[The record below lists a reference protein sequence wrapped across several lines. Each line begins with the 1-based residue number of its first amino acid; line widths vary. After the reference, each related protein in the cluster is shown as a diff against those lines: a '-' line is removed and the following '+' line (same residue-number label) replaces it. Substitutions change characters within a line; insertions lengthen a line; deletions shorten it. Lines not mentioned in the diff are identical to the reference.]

1 MKINNLSVKI
11 FLDKLEIVG
20 NAISNNQDK
29 EYLKDV
35 KIVAKNGAIMLL
47 TYDNISAIKT
57 FLLKDADDYF
67 EIEEE
72 GNIIVDFMILKN
84 LFSKLNCDNVSLKTD
99 ETKLIVKSDNGIY
112 KLSLDDYNIYPEIKF
127 EKFENNIKFKVSD
140 LKDIISKTIFA
151 VATNEAKL
159 SLTGVYFE
167 LKNNILEAVSTDSYR
182 LSKYK
187 LEVENEKNDNFL
199 FTKKSLIILDK
210 LLSKSTKDDIV
221 FSYNSTTKE
230 VTIGID
236 KILYKSRLM
245 LELYPD
251 IKRIIT
257 NNYTYKV
264 KINRKKMLES
274 IDRMNIF
281 SDDMKSS
288 VVLFAINKNVL
299 SISNMRNN
307 FENAKETIPC
317 ISNYES
323 DNELKILCSSSYLI
337 EALKCFDC
345 EEVIIKINDP
355 LYPFVICQENSDKI
369 IELLLPLK
377 NTN

>member
-57 FLLKDADDYF
+57 FLLKDEDDYF

-72 GNIIVDFMILKN
+72 GNIIVDFVILKN

-140 LKDIISKTIFA
+140 LRDIISKTIFA

-187 LEVENEKNDNFL
+187 LEVENDKNDNFL

-257 NNYTYKV
+257 NKYTYEV

-317 ISNYES
+317 ISNYDL
-323 DNELKILCSSSYLI
+323 DNELKVLCSSSYLI

>member
-57 FLLKDADDYF
+57 FLLKDEDDYF

-99 ETKLIVKSDNGIY
+99 EKKLIVKSDNGIY

-140 LKDIISKTIFA
+140 LRDIISKTIFA

-187 LEVENEKNDNFL
+187 LEVENDKNDNFL

-257 NNYTYKV
+257 NKYTYEV

-288 VVLFAINKNVL
+288 VVLFAINKNIL

-317 ISNYES
+317 ISNYDL

>member
-1 MKINNLSVKI
+1 MKIKNLSVKI

-57 FLLKDADDYF
+57 FLLKDEDDYF

-112 KLSLDDYNIYPEIKF
+112 KLSLDDYSIYPEIKF

-140 LKDIISKTIFA
+140 LRDIISKTIFA

-187 LEVENEKNDNFL
+187 LEVENDKNDNFL

-317 ISNYES
+317 ISNYDL

-345 EEVIIKINDP
+345 EEVIIKINEP

>member
-57 FLLKDADDYF
+57 FLLKDEDDYF

-72 GNIIVDFMILKN
+72 GNIIVEFMILKN

-140 LKDIISKTIFA
+140 LRDIISKTIFA

-187 LEVENEKNDNFL
+187 LEVENDKNDNFL

-245 LELYPD
+245 LELYPE

-288 VVLFAINKNVL
+288 VVLFAINNNVL

-317 ISNYES
+317 ISNYDL

-345 EEVIIKINDP
+345 EEVIIKINEP
-355 LYPFVICQENSDKI
+355 LYPFVICEENSDKI

>member
-140 LKDIISKTIFA
+140 LRDIISKTIFA

-187 LEVENEKNDNFL
+187 LEVENDKNDNFL

-210 LLSKSTKDDIV
+210 LLSKSTKDDII

-257 NNYTYKV
+257 NKYTYEV

-317 ISNYES
+317 ISNYDL
-323 DNELKILCSSSYLI
+323 DNELKVLCSSSYLI

-345 EEVIIKINDP
+345 EEVIIKINEP
-355 LYPFVICQENSDKI
+355 LYPFIICQENSDKI

>member
-1 MKINNLSVKI
+1 MKIKNLSVKI

-20 NAISNNQDK
+20 NAISNNQEK

-112 KLSLDDYNIYPEIKF
+112 KLSLDDYNMYPEIKF

-140 LKDIISKTIFA
+140 LRDIISKTIFA

-187 LEVENEKNDNFL
+187 LEVENGKNDNFL

-257 NNYTYKV
+257 NKYTYEV

-317 ISNYES
+317 ISNYDL
-323 DNELKILCSSSYLI
+323 DNELKVLCSSSYLI

-345 EEVIIKINDP
+345 EEVIIKINEP
-355 LYPFVICQENSDKI
+355 LYPFIICQENSDKI

>member
-187 LEVENEKNDNFL
+187 LEVENDKNDNFL

-337 EALKCFDC
+337 EASPSL
-345 EEVIIKINDP
+345 
-355 LYPFVICQENSDKI
+355 
-369 IELLLPLK
+369 
-377 NTN
+377 

>member
-1 MKINNLSVKI
+1 MKIKNLSVKI

-112 KLSLDDYNIYPEIKF
+112 KLSLDDYSIYPEIKF

-140 LKDIISKTIFA
+140 LRDIISKTIFA

-257 NNYTYKV
+257 NKYTYEV

-317 ISNYES
+317 ISNYDL
-323 DNELKILCSSSYLI
+323 DNELKVLCSSSYLI

>member
-84 LFSKLNCDNVSLKTD
+84 LFSKLNCDSVSLKTD

-112 KLSLDDYNIYPEIKF
+112 KLSLDDYNMYPEIKF

-140 LKDIISKTIFA
+140 LRDIISKTIFA

-167 LKNNILEAVSTDSYR
+167 LKNNILEVVSTDSYR

-187 LEVENEKNDNFL
+187 LEVENDKNDNFL

-210 LLSKSTKDDIV
+210 LLSKSTKDDII

-257 NNYTYKV
+257 NKYTYEV

-317 ISNYES
+317 TSNYDL
-323 DNELKILCSSSYLI
+323 DNELKVLCSSSYLI

-345 EEVIIKINDP
+345 EEVIIKINEP

>member
-57 FLLKDADDYF
+57 FLLKDEDDYF

-140 LKDIISKTIFA
+140 LRDIISKTIFA

-167 LKNNILEAVSTDSYR
+167 LKNNILEVVSTDSYR

-187 LEVENEKNDNFL
+187 LEVENDKNDNFL

-210 LLSKSTKDDIV
+210 LLSKSTKDDII

-257 NNYTYKV
+257 NKYTYEV

-323 DNELKILCSSSYLI
+323 DNELKVLCSSSYLI

-345 EEVIIKINDP
+345 EEVIIKINEP
-355 LYPFVICQENSDKI
+355 LYPFIICQENSDKI